1 MSIVDICVRRP
12 VFATMLIVSLVV
24 LGLASYRNLGLDF
37 FPKVD
42 LPTITITTRL
52 AGAGPEEVESQITK
66 KIEEAINTVNGLDE
80 LRSVTIEGQ
89 SQVFATFV
97 LERDISEAAN
107 DVREKVSGIA
117 SAFPPGTDAPVI
129 EKFDPDAFPIMG
141 LVVSGKRSP
150 REISEIADKRIKRQL
165 ETVKDIGAITLVG
178 SRRRE
183 VQVVVDPF
191 RLQSHGLSIQQVK
204 AALQQQNVEI
214 PGGRLTGD
222 GRESGVRTL
231 GRIERVEDFS
241 ELIVAEQSRGP
252 VRLRD
257 IGAVVDGEEEARTLS
272 RLDGQNAVSML
283 IRKQSGT
290 NTVQVVDRVKA
301 RIAEIRKALPAD
313 VTIDVIRDQSRFIK
327 GAVAAVQEHLI
338 LGSIL
343 ASLIVWLFFGWRNW
357 RPALIAALAIPSSL
371 ISTFTIMSA
380 AGFTLNN
387 ITMLALAVSTG
398 IVIDDAIIVLENVFR
413 HMEEEGR
420 RPMEAAVTGAREIA
434 LAVIATTLSLVVIFL
449 PVAFMGGLVGRFWQS
464 FGLTATFAILVSL
477 FVAFTLTPMLASRF
491 LRHAGPPGGA
501 GPERSGGA
509 SKTARWYRL
518 LERGY
523 EWLLL
528 RCLRHRALAV
538 VASIERPRVP
548 GQQPP
553 HQRREPVCAGRRC

>member
-1 MSIVDICVRRP
+1 MSIVEICVRRP

-42 LPTITITTRL
+42 LPTVTITTRL
-52 AGAGPEEVESQITK
+52 AGAGPEEIESQITK

-204 AALQQQNVEI
+204 TALQQQNVEI

-241 ELIVAEQSRGP
+241 ELIVAEQSR
-252 VRLRD
+252 
-257 IGAVVDGEEEARTLS
+257 
-272 RLDGQNAVSML
+272 
-283 IRKQSGT
+283 
-290 NTVQVVDRVKA
+290 
-301 RIAEIRKALPAD
+301 
-313 VTIDVIRDQSRFIK
+313 
-327 GAVAAVQEHLI
+327 
-338 LGSIL
+338 
-343 ASLIVWLFFGWRNW
+343 
-357 RPALIAALAIPSSL
+357 
-371 ISTFTIMSA
+371 
-380 AGFTLNN
+380 
-387 ITMLALAVSTG
+387 
-398 IVIDDAIIVLENVFR
+398 
-413 HMEEEGR
+413 
-420 RPMEAAVTGAREIA
+420 
-434 LAVIATTLSLVVIFL
+434 
-449 PVAFMGGLVGRFWQS
+449 
-464 FGLTATFAILVSL
+464 
-477 FVAFTLTPMLASRF
+477 
-491 LRHAGPPGGA
+491 
-501 GPERSGGA
+501 
-509 SKTARWYRL
+509 
-518 LERGY
+518 
-523 EWLLL
+523 
-528 RCLRHRALAV
+528 
-538 VASIERPRVP
+538 
-548 GQQPP
+548 
-553 HQRREPVCAGRRC
+553 